1 MTLTPSVRAIS
12 LCSFPRLAKLFACT
26 SFAAIATLECFF
38 LAMTTERPMDKS
50 SKNRNH
56 RRAANQHDRSESAL
70 QKTVTVCDERA
81 PSHDVTFTPAVGG
94 GEADS

>member
-38 LAMTTERPMDKS
+38 LAMTTERPMERKVP
-50 SKNRNH
+50 KIGTTV
-56 RRAANQHDRSESAL
+56 AL
-70 QKTVTVCDERA
+70 QINMIGRRVRCKRLLRCVMRGLLRIT
-81 PSHDVTFTPAVGG
+81 
-94 GEADS
+94 